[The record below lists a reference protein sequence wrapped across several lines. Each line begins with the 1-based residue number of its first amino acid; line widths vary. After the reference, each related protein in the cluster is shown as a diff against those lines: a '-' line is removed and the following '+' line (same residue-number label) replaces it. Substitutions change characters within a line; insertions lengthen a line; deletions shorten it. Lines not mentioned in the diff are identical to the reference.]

1 MWQRFYAIFKQLCS
15 RNILIYVFLALS
27 TILCICTYVMF
38 SDINVIGAS
47 SRNVLS
53 ILYVDIVCIL
63 ILCGLISNKVMR
75 FWQDRHK
82 KGSRLTL
89 RLIAVFSVISILPTA
104 LMCIFSTV
112 FFHNGLESWFN
123 ARNQTVLQ
131 DSLKV
136 AESYVE
142 EHKQATLFDAIALSR
157 IMENNLDHEEIDE
170 EFLDKN
176 QNNLSNTLD
185 DLCRL
190 KGVSSAI
197 LVNSNNIIA
206 HSKYSVDLHFLNITA
221 QDFNSLSE
229 LMFKEK
235 NGKLIVAKGVNP
247 NIIVAATCFKAL
259 TSKLQNKT
267 FYLITEKQID
277 AKVLQNADKTRQAY
291 NEYQNLL
298 NERGS
303 LEIVFILM
311 FFIAGFLILMLSI
324 IIAIVLS
331 WKIVNPIT
339 NLINVSENV
348 IKGDLTAR
356 SEPEETFGEIRLL
369 SDTFNRMIERVHRQQ
384 KALKKINE
392 RLDEKIKFTN
402 SVLSGVSSGI
412 IGLDG
417 LHVYIWNKRSEEL
430 LGKTINFGE
439 NIYNLFPDIKT
450 LIDSIETESMLVT
463 KEYQYRRDNEILLF
477 SVKIMKI
484 FSDDANRYVITFDDL
499 TEMVLSQRKAAW
511 SEVARRVAHEVKN
524 PLTPIQLSAERI
536 KRKYDKQITA
546 DKETFDQLVDVI
558 IKQVGDIKRLIDEF
572 NFFAR
577 LPEPKMK
584 KCSLK
589 EICSQAVFLMKTTA
603 GDVEVNFDQNIEDKF
618 DVNCDDRLI
627 HQCIVNLIKN
637 ALNALSTV
645 NIENKS
651 VWLVLRTSGND
662 ICLDIEDNGPGLPQD
677 KIESL
682 ATPYFS
688 LMPKGTGLGL
698 AIVKKIIQDHR
709 GTISFGKSE
718 HGGARVTITIP
729 AFLWS

>member
-1 MWQRFYAIFKQLCS
+1 
-15 RNILIYVFLALS
+15 
-27 TILCICTYVMF
+27 
-38 SDINVIGAS
+38 
-47 SRNVLS
+47 
-53 ILYVDIVCIL
+53 
-63 ILCGLISNKVMR
+63 
-75 FWQDRHK
+75 
-82 KGSRLTL
+82 
-89 RLIAVFSVISILPTA
+89 
-104 LMCIFSTV
+104 
-112 FFHNGLESWFN
+112 
-123 ARNQTVLQ
+123 
-131 DSLKV
+131 
-136 AESYVE
+136 
-142 EHKQATLFDAIALSR
+142 
-157 IMENNLDHEEIDE
+157 
-170 EFLDKN
+170 
-176 QNNLSNTLD
+176 
-185 DLCRL
+185 
-190 KGVSSAI
+190 
-197 LVNSNNIIA
+197 
-206 HSKYSVDLHFLNITA
+206 
-221 QDFNSLSE
+221 
-229 LMFKEK
+229 
-235 NGKLIVAKGVNP
+235 
-247 NIIVAATCFKAL
+247 
-259 TSKLQNKT
+259 
-267 FYLITEKQID
+267 
-277 AKVLQNADKTRQAY
+277 
-291 NEYQNLL
+291 
-298 NERGS
+298 
-303 LEIVFILM
+303 
-311 FFIAGFLILMLSI
+311 
-324 IIAIVLS
+324 
-331 WKIVNPIT
+331 
-339 NLINVSENV
+339 
-348 IKGDLTAR
+348 
-356 SEPEETFGEIRLL
+356 
-369 SDTFNRMIERVHRQQ
+369 
-384 KALKKINE
+384 
-392 RLDEKIKFTN
+392 
-402 SVLSGVSSGI
+402 
-412 IGLDG
+412 
-417 LHVYIWNKRSEEL
+417 
-430 LGKTINFGE
+430 
-439 NIYNLFPDIKT
+439 
-450 LIDSIETESMLVT
+450 MLVT
-463 KEYQYRRDNEILLF
+463 KEDQYRRDNEILLF

-603 GDVEVNFDQNIEDKF
+603 GEVEVNFDQNIEDKF

-698 AIVKKIIQDHR
+698 AIVKKIIQDHQ